1 VEIHLR
7 LFLRGE
13 EIVKFLRELPDRE
26 IQIQPS
32 GVDFTLRRIGRFH
45 GRGRLTK
52 TRDGMRLPEIE
63 YIMPTDG
70 YYILKPREYLV
81 EYGEIV
87 KVPEDAIGFI
97 LPRSSLLRM
106 GVALYTAVWDP
117 GYVGRGKGLLTV
129 FNRNGVEL
137 EEGCRIGQFVLAKLT
152 GRAERYRGR
161 YLFEGIEK

>member
-1 VEIHLR
+1 

-13 EIVKFLRELPDRE
+13 EIVRFLRELPEGE

-32 GVDFTLRRIGRFH
+32 GVDFTLRRVGRFS
-45 GRGRLTK
+45 GRGKLTRIK
-52 TRDGMRLPEIE
+52 EEIILPEVE
-63 YIMPTDG
+63 YITPTDG
-70 YYILKPREYLV
+70 YYMLKTGEYLV
-81 EYGEIV
+81 EYSEIV
-87 KVPEDAIGFI
+87 EVPEDTIGFI

-106 GVALYTAVWDP
+106 GVTLYTAVWDP
-117 GYVGRGKGLLTV
+117 GYVGRGKGLMTV

-161 YLFEGIEK
+161 YLFEGIEE